1 MPSPFPGMDPYLEH
15 PQIFPGLH
23 GSIIFCLKAALQPRL
38 PEPYYADSD
47 ERVWVEVTQ
56 RHIEPDVNV
65 LRARRGPEREETET
79 GGVAVLT
86 EPRTQPILVTVPCA
100 ERRETWLEI
109 YTRQDGTERLV
120 TAVEVLSPTNKTPG
134 RRRDEYL
141 QKQEELLEHGEV
153 NLIEIDLL
161 RAGKHTTA
169 VPREL
174 ALEKAGPYDYHVC
187 VHRFDR
193 FADYFVYPIQLE
205 RSLPEIEVPLLPQD
219 GSISVDLQEVFNRC
233 YDEGPYH
240 RRVRY
245 EEDTPV
251 PPLSPKQAKWAQELL
266 AAKMS
271 RPLSSTHGNVV

>member
-15 PQIFPGLH
+15 PQVFPGLH
-23 GSIIFCLKAALQPRL
+23 GSMITYLKAALRPRL
-38 PEPYYADSD
+38 PDPYYADSD
-47 ERVWVEVTQ
+47 ERVWIEFSRRYV
-56 RHIEPDVNV
+56 EPDVSV
-65 LRARRGPEREETET
+65 LRPKRNQEREETAT
-79 GGVAVLT
+79 GGVAVAA
-86 EPRTQPILVTVPCA
+86 PARPQPILVTVPHA

-109 YTRQDGTERLV
+109 YTRQDGKERLV

-141 QKQEELLEHGEV
+141 QKQEELVEHGEV

-174 ALEKAGPYDYHVC
+174 ALEKAGPFDYHVC

-193 FADYFVYPIQLE
+193 FADYLVYPIQLE

-240 RRVRY
+240 RRISY
-245 EEDTPV
+245 DEEPPV
-251 PPLSPKQAKWAQELL
+251 PPLTPEQTEWAQKLL
-266 AAKMS
+266 AARS
-271 RPLSSTHGNVV
+271 DG